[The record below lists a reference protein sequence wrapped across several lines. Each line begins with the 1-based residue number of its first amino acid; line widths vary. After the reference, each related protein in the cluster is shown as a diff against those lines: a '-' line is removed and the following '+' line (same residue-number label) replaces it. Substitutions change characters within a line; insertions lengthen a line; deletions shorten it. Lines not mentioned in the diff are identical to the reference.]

1 MIYCLPY
8 HVNFV
13 FVSLYLY
20 LYLDIFVFA
29 YWYLCICILIFL
41 SLHRDIFVFVF
52 WYLCISGWHEARLR
66 FEFTAW
72 RHLIWSQ
79 SVVKGATHLMLCTSV
94 AYNVNLWGKIHQKHG
109 KNYVIWAPRL
119 RNLKNCLMGNSF
131 SAPRDASNVCTYL
144 LFYSCIC
151 IKIYLYSFVDILVFV
166 FWYLAR

>member
-29 YWYLCICILIFL
+29 YWYLCICILI
-41 SLHRDIFVFVF
+41 SLVSLTRSKVDVWV
-52 WYLCISGWHEARLR
+52 
-66 FEFTAW
+66 
-72 RHLIWSQ
+72 HLIRSQ

-94 AYNVNLWGKIHQKHG
+94 AYNVNLWKKMHQKHW

-131 SAPRDASNVCTYL
+131 SAPRDASNVCTCL

-151 IKIYLYSFVDILVFV
+151 IKIYLYSFLDILVFV